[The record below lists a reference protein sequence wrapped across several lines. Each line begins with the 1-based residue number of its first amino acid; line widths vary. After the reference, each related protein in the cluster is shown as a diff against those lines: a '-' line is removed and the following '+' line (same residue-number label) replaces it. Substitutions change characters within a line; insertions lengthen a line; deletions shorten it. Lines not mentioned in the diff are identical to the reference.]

1 MKKTSIFIAA
11 FILALPFIALMA
23 NLVCFAFVGQ
33 GFLPEGNDTMNAARG
48 IVGWASAAGAVAI
61 LGIGLG
67 V

>member
-1 MKKTSIFIAA
+1 MKNIIVPVIA
-11 FILALPFIALMA
+11 FFVALPFITLMA